1 MGLTD
6 DPVPVASPTA
16 PGRNKEMLELQSR
29 LRLLQTI
36 VWLLVAAVVILSAA
50 VVLLLLR

>member
-6 DPVPVASPTA
+6 DPAPVAVPPAS
-16 PGRNKEMLELQSR
+16 GRNVETLELESR

-36 VWLLVAAVVILSAA
+36 VWLLLVAVVILSAA
-50 VVLLLLR
+50 LIILLIR